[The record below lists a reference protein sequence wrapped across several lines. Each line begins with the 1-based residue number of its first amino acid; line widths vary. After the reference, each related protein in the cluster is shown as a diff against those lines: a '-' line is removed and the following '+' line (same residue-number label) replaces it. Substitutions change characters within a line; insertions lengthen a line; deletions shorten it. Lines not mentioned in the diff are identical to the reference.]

1 MISSPV
7 ETVQT
12 SDTVVE
18 IFVRVNPVGVEGPEL
33 GEGDETL
40 KLKSLVRLV
49 PLTEARMQSEAVLK
63 LGAMTRVDAVPVES
77 VVVEGVRIINGVELV
92 VHCENVIACSGTD
105 NAPKFA
111 EPKS

>member
-7 ETVQT
+7 EAVQP

-18 IFVRVNPVGVEGPEL
+18 IVVRMSPVGVEGPEL
-33 GEGDETL
+33 GLGDETI
-40 KLKSLVRLV
+40 KLKSLDKLV
-49 PLTEARMQSEAVLK
+49 PLTEARIQSEAAVR

-92 VHCENVIACSGTD
+92 VHCENVIVCSGTD
-105 NAPKFA
+105 SAP
-111 EPKS
+111 